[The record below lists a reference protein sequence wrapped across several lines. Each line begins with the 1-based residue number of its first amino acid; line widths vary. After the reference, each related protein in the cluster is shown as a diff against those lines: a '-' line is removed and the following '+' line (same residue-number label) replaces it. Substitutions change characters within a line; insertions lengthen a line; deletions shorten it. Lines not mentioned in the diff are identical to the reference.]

1 MQHRKQAD
9 EGNWQS
15 RGQEFA
21 VGQTVRLVNGGE
33 TDEGRVIAVW
43 PAIGMVD
50 VAWPHTSY
58 RHGVETLQIINPGD
72 DSFIAPMHEN
82 VPGGPGSDAYM
93 SEGAPQSN
101 VIDAE
106 VPRVELTHEV
116 GDVSKMSSKQMRER
130 VATAYL
136 KKQAYLRS
144 QRKEG

>member
-1 MQHRKQAD
+1 MTDIQKKAD

-33 TDEGRVIAVW
+33 TDEGRVVAVW

-72 DSFIAPMHEN
+72 DPYIAPMHEN
-82 VPGGPGSDAYM
+82 VPGGPGSDAYV
-93 SEGAPQSN
+93 SEGGPMDN
-101 VIDAE
+101 VVESEI
-106 VPRVELTHEV
+106 PRVELVQEV
-116 GDVSKMSSKQMRER
+116 GASDKLAARKVMRER
-130 VATAYL
+130 VARAYM
-136 KKQAYLRS
+136 KKQAYL
-144 QRKEG
+144 QGKEA